1 MSLGRRAAGMDISS
15 LAAFLART
23 KTTPIS
29 VHDKR
34 EIAAWLAALEQE
46 NPRLNLDSCEAV
58 DADTYYYLR
67 NLPDEARAF
76 SFGFLN
82 V

>member
-1 MSLGRRAAGMDISS
+1 MDVSS
-15 LAAFLART
+15 LATFLART

-34 EIAAWLAALEQE
+34 EIAAWLTALEKE
-46 NPRLNLDSCEAV
+46 NPRKSLDSYEAV
-58 DADTYYYLR
+58 DAETYYYLR

-76 SFGFLN
+76 FFWVFEG
-82 V
+82 